1 MTTTTP
7 PAPAPLTS
15 VYTSNLPGILTHY
28 GISLAVSTYQAG
40 KVILVRADAA
50 ASAAG
55 GGAGSINTHF
65 RNFNKPM
72 GIAGDGNR
80 LTVGGVNTVWTYR
93 NMTAVARK
101 LDPPGKHDACY
112 LPRRI
117 HVTGDIDIHE
127 LGYAADGEL
136 WIVNTRFGCLCTLDA
151 EHSFTPRWRPHFVS
165 ELAPEDRCHLNGL
178 AMADGRPRFVTA
190 LGETDVIGGWR
201 ANKRSGGLLMDVPSN
216 QILLRGLSMPHS
228 PRLYAGRLWLLES
241 GQGGLAWA
249 DLPNRTWHTVA
260 TLPGFTRGISFV
272 DRLAFIGLSQV
283 RESATFSGIPLVER
297 LTERTCGVWVVNI
310 QTGETVAFLRFE
322 SGVQEIFAVQALPTR
337 YPELLDFGDER
348 INHSY
353 VIPDAALAE
362 TPAALRETDQ
372 GRKTLDEQPQ
382 AVDQERPSAVVLGQ
396 SSGEDSFIATFNRGV
411 AALEQ
416 DRFAEAQADLAAA
429 AEMQPGRAEVWNNLA
444 NVFFRQARM
453 GDAIPCYERAVGLN
467 PNQADAHMNL
477 GMALL
482 TLGDLRRGFT
492 EFEWRWQTNQ
502 FTPFLCPQ
510 PRWDG
515 SPAGPDPSGL
525 RKPRGSAARPPTILI
540 HTEQGAGD
548 SIMCA
553 RFIPQ
558 VAALGWRVLLAAP
571 EPLQDLMR
579 TVAGVGEVIG
589 PGDIPVNAFDV
600 YAPLM
605 SLPAIL
611 GTTLETIP
619 QTIPYLQAPDDRRPT
634 MGHEPSTTDDRP
646 SAIGHRPLRVGLAWA
661 GSPTQGNDRNRSARL
676 ADFAPVLAVP
686 GVEFYSLQVG
696 AGVAELAAWT
706 GQPPIQDLA
715 PPVRDLAPQLRTWAD
730 TAAAI
735 SQMDLVIS
743 VDTGV
748 VHLAGALG
756 KPVWVLLCQAPDWR
770 WLLDRDDS
778 PWYPT
783 ARLFRQQQAKDWAPV
798 MAAVAAALA
807 RLTAT
812 E

>member
-1 MTTTTP
+1 MTTTP
-7 PAPAPLTS
+7 PTSPEPLTS
-15 VYTSNLPGILTHY
+15 VYTSNLPGILAHY

-40 KVILVRADAA
+40 KVILVRADN
-50 ASAAG
+50 G
-55 GGAGSINTHF
+55 GINTHF
-65 RNFNKPM
+65 RDFNKPM

-93 NMTAVARK
+93 NMAAVARK

-127 LGYAADGEL
+127 LNYAADGEL
-136 WIVNTRFGCLCTLDA
+136 WIVNTRFCCLCTLDA

-165 ELAPEDRCHLNGL
+165 QLAPEDRCHLNGL
-178 AMADGRPRFVTA
+178 AIVDGRPRFVTA
-190 LGETDVIGGWR
+190 LGETDVVGGWR

-216 QILLRGLSMPHS
+216 KILLRGLSMPHS

-241 GQGGLAWA
+241 GQGTLAWV

-260 TLPGFTRGISFV
+260 SLPGFTRGISFV

-283 RESATFSGIPLVER
+283 RETATFSGIPLVER

-322 SGVQEIFAVQALPTR
+322 SGVQEIFAVQALPAR
-337 YPELLDFGDER
+337 FPELLDFNDER

-353 VIPDAALAE
+353 VIPDEALAE
-362 TPAALRETDQ
+362 TPPELRGTAD
-372 GRKTLDEQPQ
+372 GRKTVDERTQT
-382 AVDQERPSAVVLGQ
+382 VDDGRKIEAQGPSHGAAAR
-396 SSGEDSFIATFNRGV
+396 SSGEDAFVATFNRGV
-411 AALEQ
+411 AALEA
-416 DRFAEAQADLAAA
+416 DRFDEAQADLEAAA
-429 AEMQPGRAEVWNNLA
+429 AMQPGRTEVWNNLG

-453 GDAIPCYERAVGLN
+453 AEAISHYERAIQLN
-467 PNQADAHMNL
+467 PGQADAHMNL

-482 TLGDLRRGFT
+482 TLGDLPRGFT

-515 SPAGPDPSGL
+515 APPSPHPPAPAEDASEPD
-525 RKPRGSAARPPTILI
+525 RPPTLMI

-571 EPLQDLMR
+571 QPLQEIMR
-579 TVAGVGEVIG
+579 TVAGVDEVIG
-589 PGDIPVNAFDV
+589 AGDIPVNAFDA

-605 SLPAIL
+605 SLPAVL
-611 GTTLETIP
+611 GTTLDTLP
-619 QTIPYLQAPDDRRPT
+619 RTVPYVHAPADRRPL
-634 MGHEPSTTDDRP
+634 DDSGRP
-646 SAIGHRPLRVGLAWA
+646 TADQRPLRVGIAWA

-676 ADFAPVLAVP
+676 ADLAPILAVP
-686 GVEFYSLQVG
+686 DISFYSLQVG
-696 AGVAELAAWT
+696 AGPAELAAWA
-706 GQPPIQDLA
+706 GPPI
-715 PPVRDLAPQLRTWAD
+715 RDLAPQLRTWAD
-730 TAAAI
+730 TAAAVN
-735 SQMDLVIS
+735 QLDLVIS

-756 KPVWVLLCQAPDWR
+756 KPTWVLLCQAPDWR

-798 MAAVAAALA
+798 MAAAAEALA
-807 RLTAT
+807 RLSAH
-812 E
+812 EPAKKIP

>member
-1 MTTTTP
+1 MTATP
-7 PAPAPLTS
+7 PPPSEPLTS
-15 VYTSNLPGILTHY
+15 VYTSNLPGILAHY

-40 KVILVRADAA
+40 KVILVRADNG
-50 ASAAG
+50 AG
-55 GGAGSINTHF
+55 GATINTHF
-65 RNFNKPM
+65 RGFNKPM
-72 GIAGDGNR
+72 GIAGDGSR

-93 NMTAVARK
+93 NMPAVAHK
-101 LDPPGKHDACY
+101 LEPVGKHDACY

-127 LGYAADGEL
+127 LNYAADGEL
-136 WIVNTRFGCLCTLDA
+136 WVINTRFCCLCTLDA
-151 EHSFTPRWRPHFVS
+151 DHSFTPRWRPHFVS
-165 ELAPEDRCHLNGL
+165 QLAPEDRCHLNGL
-178 AMADGRPRFVTA
+178 AMVDGQPRYVTA
-190 LGETDVIGGWR
+190 LGETDTAGGWR
-201 ANKRSGGLLMDVPSN
+201 ANKRSGGLLMDVPN
-216 QILLRGLSMPHS
+216 NRILLRGLSMPHS

-241 GQGGLAWA
+241 GQGSLAWA
-249 DLPNRTWHTVA
+249 DLPNGTWHTVA

-322 SGVQEIFAVQALPTR
+322 SGVREIFAVQALPAR
-337 YPELLDFGDER
+337 FPELLEFGDER

-362 TPAALRETDQ
+362 TPGGGRPQTTDHRPQ
-372 GRKTLDEQPQ
+372 TTDERSSP
-382 AVDQERPSAVVLGQ
+382 VVGPPSAV
-396 SSGEDSFIATFNRGV
+396 SGPPSPFESTFNRGV

-416 DRFAEAQADLAAA
+416 DRFAEAHADLQMAS
-429 AEMQPGRAEVWNNLA
+429 EMQPSRAEVWNNLG
-444 NVFFRQARM
+444 NVYFRQARM
-453 GDAIPCYERAVGLN
+453 REAIPCYERAIGLN
-467 PNQADAHMNL
+467 PKQADAHMNL

-482 TLGDLRRGFT
+482 TLGDLRRGFA
-492 EFEWRWQTNQ
+492 EFDWRWQTNQ

-515 SPAGPDPSGL
+515 APAASIGGGAAPD
-525 RKPRGSAARPPTILI
+525 RPPTILI

-548 SIMCA
+548 SIQCA

-571 EPLQDLMR
+571 ESLQRLLR
-579 TVAGVGEVIG
+579 TVEGVAEVIG
-589 PGDIPVNAFDV
+589 AGDIPVNAFDV

-619 QTIPYLQAPDDRRPT
+619 AATPYLRAPDDGGPTADRRPQ
-634 MGHEPSTTDDRP
+634 TDDRP
-646 SAIGHRPLRVGLAWA
+646 PSIVHRPLRVGIAWA
-661 GSPTQGNDRNRSARL
+661 GSPTQGNDRNRSAAL
-676 ADFAPVLAVP
+676 ADFAPLLDVP
-686 GVEFYSLQVG
+686 GIEWYSLQVG
-696 AGVAELAAWT
+696 EQARELADAQAAERA
-706 GQPPIQDLA
+706 GQPAAVDGRWSA
-715 PPVRDLAPQLRTWAD
+715 VKDMRSQLHDWAD
-730 TAAAI
+730 TAALI
-735 SQMDLVIS
+735 DQLNLVIS

-756 KPVWVLLCQAPDWR
+756 APVWVLLCYAPDWR

-778 PWYPT
+778 PWYPS
-783 ARLFRQQQAKDWAPV
+783 ARLFRQRRARDWAPV
-798 MAAVAAALA
+798 MAAMADALA
-807 RLTAT
+807 KLRETSNVKREA
-812 E
+812 